1 MAEAVI
7 MPKAGMAMEEGTI
20 LQWFKSEGDSIE
32 KGEAIAEIE
41 TDKLAMDLEADFSG
55 TLLKI
60 VRNEGEVVPVIETI
74 AWIGEPGEEIPESAP
89 AAPAPQ
95 AASEEP
101 SGQVSEPVA
110 ASATTPTP
118 AVADVSSLAS
128 PGTKIPSTPAA
139 KRVARESGVQTSHAQ
154 ATGPRGVVTRQDVE
168 RLAQATAGVSA
179 TPLARKAA
187 QIDGVDLTPIS
198 GSGYGGKVRRV
209 DLSAARTVRQTQSL
223 LTRELRKMGRVQK
236 IMAKRMSE
244 SHATIPPSTLHTHAD
259 VTELLAIRPEINE
272 QLAPVKTTV
281 TDYVIRA
288 VACALHEHPIMNTQ
302 INGDAVQFM
311 DQVNIGLAVASPDG
325 LLVPVLKNA
334 DRLSLEQTAIG
345 RGDLVNRARGGRLSP
360 DDFAEGTFTVTN
372 LGMYGIETF
381 TPVIMPPQTAILG
394 VGAAIE
400 QIALGE
406 GGAHV
411 VRRRM
416 ALSLTIDHRV
426 IDGGQAALFLSDVR
440 QRLETIQL

>member
-20 LQWFKSEGDSIE
+20 IQWFKSEGDPIE

-55 TLLKI
+55 VLLKI

-89 AAPAPQ
+89 AAPASQ
-95 AASEEP
+95 AASEELVAQTSEEVVP
-101 SGQVSEPVA
+101 S
-110 ASATTPTP
+110 TPTS
-118 AVADVSSLAS
+118 AAADVSSLAS
-128 PGTKIPSTPAA
+128 PGDKIPSTPAA
-139 KRVARESGVQTSHAQ
+139 KRVARESGVRTSHAQ

-168 RLAQATAGVSA
+168 RLAQATASVSA

-187 QIDGVDLTPIS
+187 QIDGVDLTRIS
-198 GSGYGGKVRRV
+198 GSGHGGKVRRV
-209 DLSAARTVRQTQSL
+209 DLSAARTVRRTQSP

-259 VTELLAIRPEINE
+259 VTELLAIRGEINE

-288 VACALHEHPIMNTQ
+288 VACALHEHPILNTQ
-302 INGDAVQFM
+302 INGDAVQFL

-345 RGDLVNRARGGRLSP
+345 RGDLVNRARGGHLSP

-381 TPVIMPPQTAILG
+381 TPVILPPQTAILG
-394 VGAAIE
+394 VGAAVE

-406 GGAHV
+406 GGSHV

-426 IDGGQAALFLSDVR
+426 IDGGQAALFLADVR
-440 QRLETIQL
+440 ERLETIQF